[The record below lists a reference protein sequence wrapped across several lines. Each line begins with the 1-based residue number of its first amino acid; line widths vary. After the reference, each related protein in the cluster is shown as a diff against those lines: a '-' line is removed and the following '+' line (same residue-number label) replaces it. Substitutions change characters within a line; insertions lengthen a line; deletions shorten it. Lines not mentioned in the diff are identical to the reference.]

1 MSNNVRLYERVFR
14 TSSVGL
20 LPSLLF
26 SRIDVATVWVLR
38 CCTFAQ
44 GGQTD
49 IDLEFAVVDNDAEES
64 ALEFDDFDDDNG
76 ERDLELDDFDDIEFC
91 VTVAALKLD
100 DDDDGRSRE
109 TDVTEGHDKT
119 IGRTN

>member
-44 GGQTD
+44 GGQSD
-49 IDLEFAVVDNDAEES
+49 IDLEFAVVAVVAGFVVAFVVTSLELDDNDAEES

-76 ERDLELDDFDDIEFC
+76 ERDLELDDDIDESC
-91 VTVAALKLD
+91 AAVAALKLD
-100 DDDDGRSRE
+100 DDDDG
-109 TDVTEGHDKT
+109 
-119 IGRTN
+119 